1 MINDRIIA
9 CVKFNSLK
17 KLLLFIIFNNFLRAL
32 HYKELL
38 YKIYGNL
45 IFQEIF
51 LISVRVTHSFFYYS
65 SSSSP
70 ESESPPPDE
79 SESPPPGESESPP
92 PDELES
98 LDGALELESLD
109 GADPPSALGADPPSA
124 LGAALG
130 AGALIVAGF
139 TV

>member
-51 LISVRVTHSFFYYS
+51 LISVRVTHSFFYSS

-79 SESPPPGESESPP
+79 SESPPPDELESPPPDELESPPPDELESPP

-109 GADPPSALGADPPSA
+109 GA
-124 LGAALG
+124 
-130 AGALIVAGF
+130 GAL
-139 TV
+139 